1 MAHVATL
8 WQIALDSDP
17 TFSSPVASIFTTTHL
32 TTLPFS
38 GLVLQPST
46 DYIARAAYYTDEA
59 TVSPFGATTAFTT
72 LADGTIPVPI
82 LTEWF
87 ECE

>member
-8 WQIALDSDP
+8 WQITLDSDP
-17 TFSSPVASIFTTTHL
+17 TFAAPVVTIFSTVYL
-32 TTLPFS
+32 TDLPFS
-38 GLVLQPST
+38 GLELEPST
-46 DYIARAAYYTDEA
+46 NYLARAAYYTDEA
-59 TVSPFGATTAFTT
+59 TVSPFGAATAFTT

-82 LTEWF
+82 ITQWD